1 MNEKERSKMIDQIG
15 NYILSRQ
22 FAKHEVDVPEA
33 LTVLASV
40 TDQIIRSLCEVME
53 MDAEEMLTH
62 FCNALQ
68 QPLEKERHYSTG
80 DKDADELMGKIIA
93 EMKDGGDIEEIVNK
107 YISCDDPELRQ
118 ELIEKMTELRD
129 NHRIDNVKV
138 GYEKQDDKNPVLTMS
153 MANEIESTANE
164 MLKNLMEEG
173 SDNLPR
179 PVILTIAIIAIAKF
193 TGKPVSLDTKK

>member
-1 MNEKERSKMIDQIG
+1 MTEKERSKMIDQIG

-22 FAKHEVDVPEA
+22 FAKHEVDIPEA

-80 DKDADELMGKIIA
+80 SEEGDELMRKIVEEVKA
-93 EMKDGGDIEEIVNK
+93 GGDIEEIVDK
-107 YISCDDPELRQ
+107 YVNCATPEMRQ
-118 ELIEKMTELRD
+118 EVIDGIKGIRD
-129 NHRIDNVKV
+129 RHSIDNVK
-138 GYEKQDDKNPVLTMS
+138 
-153 MANEIESTANE
+153 I
-164 MLKNLMEEG
+164 
-173 SDNLPR
+173 
-179 PVILTIAIIAIAKF
+179 
-193 TGKPVSLDTKK
+193 

>member
-1 MNEKERSKMIDQIG
+1 MTEKERSKMIYQIG

-40 TDQIIRSLCEVME
+40 TDLIIRSLCEVME

-68 QPLEKERHYSTG
+68 QLLEKERHYSTG

-107 YISCDDPELRQ
+107 YISCDDPDLRQ

-138 GYEKQDDKNPVLTMS
+138 GYEKQIGRAHV
-153 MANEIESTANE
+153 
-164 MLKNLMEEG
+164 
-173 SDNLPR
+173 
-179 PVILTIAIIAIAKF
+179 
-193 TGKPVSLDTKK
+193 